1 MSEIILDTITG
12 KSTATTITIGSTPV
26 VSSSANSMTIRG
38 EGTAQT
44 SIQQGLA
51 KAWVNIDGTGTVS
64 FRDSFNTS
72 NLTDDGSGLYTT
84 SFSNDFG
91 NVNYSFTYCGGESAA
106 ETTYQM
112 GTASMVADSHQ
123 VQLKNAAGTV
133 TDRNYI
139 CGTFHGD
146 LA

>member
-1 MSEIILDTITG
+1 MASELRVNTLKDASG
-12 KSTATTITIGSTPV
+12 NNSVATSVI
-26 VSSSANSMTIRG
+26 A
-38 EGTAQT
+38 EGTA
-44 SIQQGLA
+44 
-51 KAWVNIDGTGTVS
+51 KAWANIDGSGTVS

-72 NLTDDGSGLYTT
+72 GLTDNGTGDYTT
-84 SFSNDFG
+84 SFSTSFG
-91 NVNYSFTYCGGESAA
+91 NVNYSFTYCGAQDGA

-112 GTASMVADSHQ
+112 KSSSMAAGTHQ

-133 TDRNYI
+133 TDRDYI